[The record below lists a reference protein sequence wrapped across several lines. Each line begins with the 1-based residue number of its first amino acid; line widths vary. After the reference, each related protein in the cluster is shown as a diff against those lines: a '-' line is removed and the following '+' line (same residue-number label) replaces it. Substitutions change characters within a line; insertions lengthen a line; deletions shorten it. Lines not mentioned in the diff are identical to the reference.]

1 MHEGFFA
8 NCFIKSGIDVPTKK
22 IILVVEDEALVRL
35 IGADMLSD
43 AGYEVLEADNADEA
57 LKVLASVDQVHML
70 FTDIR
75 MPGSMNGL
83 ELAKTVHERWPEM
96 KLLLTSGD
104 TWPPKGQIPDDGKF
118 LAKPYDMGR
127 LRAAVQGLV
136 G

>member
-1 MHEGFFA
+1 MDDGFDA

-83 ELAKTVHERWPEM
+83 ELAKTVHKRWPKM
-96 KLLLTSGD
+96 KLLLTSGE
-104 TWPPKGQIPDDGKF
+104 TWPSRGQIPDDGQF
-118 LAKPYDMGR
+118 LAKTYDMGR
-127 LRAAVQGLV
+127 PRAVVQGLV